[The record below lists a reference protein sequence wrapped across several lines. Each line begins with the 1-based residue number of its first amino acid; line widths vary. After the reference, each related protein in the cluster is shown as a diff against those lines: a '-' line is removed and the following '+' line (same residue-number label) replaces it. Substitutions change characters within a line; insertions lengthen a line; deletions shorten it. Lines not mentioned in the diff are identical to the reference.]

1 MLIDPV
7 LADAVHPALEAFGRL
22 HPVMVHLPLG
32 LVLAAFLVESM
43 RVIQRRAEP
52 SPFTPVA
59 MLLAAL
65 GGVAAGATGWVF
77 AQSHGSGNDLFWH
90 RWLGVAATAA
100 CFGMAW
106 IAARAARPGGTE
118 LAGSMRGALVATTVL
133 VAWTGHLGGAM
144 VWGPGYA
151 WEPLAKVFDEMRESG
166 ATEGGP
172 AEGAGAASAMADAA
186 PDESGSDAPG
196 GDPSMAAKL
205 AFYQAEVL
213 PIFESR
219 CYECHGG
226 GKRKGGLRMDMRAS
240 ILAKDSSGLHRVKP
254 GAPAESL
261 MITRIMLPDSD
272 DLAMPPEG
280 DRLGAAQ
287 LDAIRRWIE
296 DGAVMPEGAPAG
308 IGSGRG
314 ANSGRE
320 RGVVGSTDAPGVP
333 GPSGLAA
340 GRTSDAPRERRAAGE
355 GLAPLSA
362 DELAA
367 TSRLSARGLR
377 VAPVS
382 RGGATLSVSV
392 PGGASVGDLDV
403 AAIFPVAQ
411 RVEELSLARSG
422 VTDAGVMAM
431 PAMPNART
439 VRLDNTALTDA
450 GIIAVLSRTLDAE
463 TVNLVNTRA
472 GDGVFAMLGKLP
484 YLRKAYLQGTGVSP
498 GAVAA
503 FRAER
508 PEVELVYEP

>member
-1 MLIDPV
+1 
-7 LADAVHPALEAFGRL
+7 
-22 HPVMVHLPLG
+22 MVHLPLG

-43 RVIQRRAEP
+43 RVLQRRAEP

-59 MLLAAL
+59 LLLAAL

-106 IAARAARPGGTE
+106 ISARAVRPGGTE
-118 LAGSMRGALVATTVL
+118 LAGSMRGALVATTAL

-144 VWGPGYA
+144 VWGPGFA
-151 WEPLAKVFDEMRESG
+151 WEPLVKVIDEMREPG
-166 ATEGGP
+166 AGGGP
-172 AEGAGAASAMADAA
+172 ATGSSAASDAAAGA
-186 PDESGSDAPG
+186 PDEPGSAEPG
-196 GDPSMAAKL
+196 GDPSLAAKL

-240 ILAKDSSGLHRVKP
+240 MLAKDSSGLPRVKP

-261 MITRIMLPDSD
+261 LVTRVMLPDSD
-272 DLAMPPEG
+272 DLSMPPEG
-280 DRLGAAQ
+280 DRLAAAQ

-308 IGSGRG
+308 VGTGRG
-314 ANSGRE
+314 AGA
-320 RGVVGSTDAPGVP
+320 GVDGAIGTDAAPAAR
-333 GPSGLAA
+333 GPEGSAA
-340 GRTSDAPRERRAAGE
+340 GRATDAPRERRAAGE
-355 GLAPLSA
+355 GLAPLSP

-367 TSRLSARGLR
+367 ASRLGARGLR

-382 RGGATLSVSV
+382 RGGSTLAVSV
-392 PGGASVGDLDV
+392 PGGSSVGDVDV

-431 PAMPNART
+431 PSMPNART

-484 YLRKAYLQGTGVSP
+484 YLRKAYLQGTMVSAE
-498 GAVAA
+498 AVAA
-503 FRAER
+503 FRAQR
-508 PEVELVYEP
+508 PEVELVLER